1 MELKP
6 LRSVAISLILLLLIG
21 SASPAIAGKLSLRPG
36 MGGVPD
42 LGAVRCETFNDMYP
56 AGPSGLRQAILY
68 WTEGYVYARTGKT
81 MDELLESLEERGAR
95 WNFETLTG
103 HVVEFC
109 RANPEA
115 PVPDAVADLWGL
127 LDPGQ

>member
-1 MELKP
+1 MELK
-6 LRSVAISLILLLLIG
+6 LRRSVGLVLTLLLVIAG
-21 SASPAIAGKLSLRPG
+21 ASPAIAGKLTLRPG

-42 LGAVRCETFNDMYP
+42 LGAIRCETFNDMYP

-68 WTEGYVYARTGKT
+68 WTEGYVFARTGKII
-81 MDELLESLEERGAR
+81 DELLESLGERGTL
-95 WNFETLTG
+95 WNFETLTD
-103 HVVEFC
+103 HIVQFC
-109 RANPEA
+109 RAKPEA